1 MAPIEVLAER
11 ICDAL
16 ARFDAELWSGEECAA
31 LAERFA
37 RVENAAQAARA
48 RASARAGACGAHRS
62 RGFASTRE
70 WMAASAG
77 TSMRDARTAL
87 ETVAAVQSLPD
98 TQDAL
103 AGGRISLAQAEEI
116 AKTEAAVPG
125 SELELLELAKDSSL
139 GRVRERARRRR
150 VEAMDPDDLAA
161 QQHMARE
168 AAHWRDTE
176 LGMVR
181 VSAALTPEVGIPFV
195 NRWDAETDRLWR
207 EAYRLGD
214 SPSRAQC
221 AADALARIV
230 AGNGTGRGHGA
241 DVVYVCDT
249 NAAIRGHAHP
259 GEVCAI
265 VGGGPVPVS
274 TVMTAA
280 RDAFIKGVLHDGVEI
295 QHVVHFGRR
304 PNALQLTALMLG
316 LPPEFDGAMCSEPG
330 CDRRYGLEFDHVDP
344 VANGGATTL
353 RNIEPRCDEHHDQK
367 TERDRRAGRL
377 GGNRKIYTTKYS
389 KTLGEETNG
398 RGPP

>member
-1 MAPIEVLAER
+1 LTSIAVLTGQC
-11 ICDAL
+11 CDAL

-48 RASARAGACGAHRS
+48 RASARAGACGAHRA

-77 TSMRDARTAL
+77 TSMRDAKTAL
-87 ETVAAVQSLPD
+87 EAVAAVQSLPD
-98 TQDAL
+98 TMGAL

-125 SELELLELAKDSSL
+125 TELELLELAKDSSL
-139 GRVRERARRRR
+139 GRVRERGRRRR
-150 VEAMDPDDLAA
+150 VEAMDPHDLAA
-161 QQHMARE
+161 LQYSARE
-168 AAHWRDTE
+168 ATHWRDTE

-195 NRWDAETDRLWR
+195 NMWDAETDRLWR
-207 EAYRLGD
+207 EEERRHAR
-214 SPSRAQC
+214 PSRSQC
-221 AADALARIV
+221 AADALAHMLD
-230 AGNGTGRGHGA
+230 GSGTGHTGRA
-241 DVVYVCDT
+241 DVVFVCDT

-259 GEVCAI
+259 GELCAI
-265 VGGGPVPVS
+265 LGGGPVPVS
-274 TVMTAA
+274 TVMAAA

-295 QHVVHFGRR
+295 QRVVHYGRR
-304 PNALQLTALMLG
+304 PNALQRTALMLG

-353 RNIEPRCDEHHDQK
+353 RNITPRCDEHHDQK

-377 GGNRKIYTTKYS
+377 GGNRMIYKRKYA
-389 KTLGEETNG
+389 KDPDAGTDE